1 MSATSAPP
9 IEKADAQPPRGR
21 HLGVALL
28 VIAFAQLMIVLD
40 ATIVNIALP
49 KIQKDP
55 SQHLSAADQVQ
66 WVVTAYA
73 LALGSLLLLGGRL
86 GDLFGRRK
94 MFVTGIAI
102 FSVASLLGGLAPTGS
117 LLISARV
124 LQGVGAAL
132 AQPAGLALI
141 NTTFP
146 VGKERNRAMAVYAAM
161 SGMGAAIGLI
171 LGGALT
177 QTLGWEWTFFINVP
191 IGLAVAIAAP
201 RVLVESEGHDG
212 RLDIPGAVT
221 ATAGLF
227 GIVYGLSHA
236 GGHSWGDT
244 LTLVPLILGI
254 VLIGAFFV
262 IEGRVAHPLLPLRII
277 TDRTRGVSLF
287 AMLIVGAGMFA
298 MFFFLGLYLQQVL
311 GYTPIKSGLA
321 FLPFSAGIVV
331 AAGIATNAVAR
342 VDARWLAGVGAVL
355 AAFGMWGFTH
365 LSVDSGYWSHLF
377 PYIVIMAL
385 GMGLVFI
392 PLTLTATA
400 GVHGDDAG
408 AAASAL
414 NTMQQV
420 GGAVGIAAL
429 TTVFSH
435 AAASHGKT
443 LGAAAA
449 AKAKAAAAAGN
460 PPTKAQIAAGR
471 QDIGLHVQTY
481 ASSHV
486 YWVGAGMILVGA
498 LCLFAFLTVKHDDL
512 QTDGDSAAHLG

>member
-1 MSATSAPP
+1 MSAATAESVEVTEPP
-9 IEKADAQPPRGR
+9 PKTR
-21 HLGVALL
+21 HLGVALI

-49 KIQKDP
+49 RIQSDA
-55 SQHLSAADQVQ
+55 SIGLTQADQVQ
-66 WVVTAYA
+66 WVVTSYA

-94 MFVTGIAI
+94 MFVAGIAI
-102 FSVASLLGGLAPTGS
+102 FSVASLLGGLAPTGI

-132 AQPAGLALI
+132 AQPAALALI

-171 LGGALT
+171 LGGFLT
-177 QTLGWEWTFFINVP
+177 QALGWEWTFFINVP
-191 IGLAVAIAAP
+191 IGVGVALAAP
-201 RVLVESEGHDG
+201 RVLVESEGSDA

-221 ATAGLF
+221 ATLGLF

-236 GGHSWGDT
+236 AGHSWGDA
-244 LTLVPLILGI
+244 LSLVPLIAGVIL
-254 VLIGAFFV
+254 VVAFFV
-262 IEGRVAHPLLPLRII
+262 IESRVEHPLLPLHIV

-287 AMLIVGAGMFA
+287 AMLIVGAGLFA
-298 MFFFLGLYLQQVL
+298 MFFFLGLFIQQVL
-311 GYTPIKSGLA
+311 GYSPIKTGVS
-321 FLPFSAGIVV
+321 FLPFSAGIVI
-331 AAGIATNAVAR
+331 AAGLATNLVSR
-342 VDARWLAGVGAVL
+342 VDPRWIAGTGAVL

-377 PYIVIMAL
+377 PYITIMAFGL
-385 GMGLVFI
+385 GLVFI

-400 GVHGDDAG
+400 GVKGDDAG

-414 NTMQQV
+414 NTMQQI
-420 GGAVGIAAL
+420 GGAIGIAAL
-429 TTVFSH
+429 STVFAH
-435 AAASHGKT
+435 AATSQGKV

-449 AKAKAAAAAGN
+449 AKAKAAAAAGQI
-460 PPTKAQIAAGR
+460 PTKAQIAASK
-471 QDIGLHVQTY
+471 QDIALHVQTY

-486 YWVGAGMILVGA
+486 YWVAAGMILVGA
-498 LCLFAFLTVKHDDL
+498 LALFAFLTVKHDDL
-512 QTDGDSAAHLG
+512 QTEGGAGAHIG

>member
-1 MSATSAPP
+1 MSVSTQKSVTTTEPP
-9 IEKADAQPPRGR
+9 PGTR
-21 HLGVALL
+21 HLGVALI

-49 KIQKDP
+49 RIQRDA
-55 SQHLSAADQVQ
+55 SQHLSQASQVQ

-94 MFVTGIAI
+94 MFVLGVGI
-102 FSVASLLGGLAPTGS
+102 FSIASLLGGLAPNGT

-132 AQPAGLALI
+132 AQPAALALI

-146 VGKERNRAMAVYAAM
+146 VGKQRNRAMAVYAAM
-161 SGMGAAIGLI
+161 SGMGAAVGLI

-177 QTLGWEWTFFINVP
+177 QAFGWEWTFFINVP
-191 IGLAVAIAAP
+191 IGLAVALIAP

-236 GGHSWGDT
+236 GGHSWGDL
-244 LTLVPLILGI
+244 LTLVPLGLGI
-254 VLIGAFFV
+254 ALLVVFV
-262 IEGRVAHPLLPLRII
+262 IVESRVQHPLLPLRIVA
-277 TDRTRGVSLF
+277 DRTRGVSLF

-298 MFFFLGLYLQQVL
+298 MFFFLGLFLQQVL
-311 GYTPIKSGLA
+311 GYSPIKSGLA

-331 AAGIATNAVAR
+331 AAGIATNTVAR
-342 VDARWLAGVGAVL
+342 IDPRWIAGFGGILAT
-355 AAFGMWGFTH
+355 FGMWGFTH

-377 PYIVIMAL
+377 PYIVIMSL

-400 GVHGDDAG
+400 GVRGDDAG

-429 TTVFSH
+429 TTVFTH
-435 AAASHGKT
+435 AATAHGKV

-449 AKAKAAAAAGN
+449 AKAKAAAAAGQT
-460 PPTKAQIAAGR
+460 PTSAQVAAGKR
-471 QDIGLHVQTY
+471 DIALHVQTY

-486 YWVGAGMILVGA
+486 YWVAAGMILIGA
-498 LCLFAFLTVKHDDL
+498 LSLFAFLTVSHEHL
-512 QTDGDSAAHLG
+512 QTDGNAAAHVG